1 MSLEKSEVACPAK
14 WMSEKGWED
23 LIRLS
28 IDFEDIFGA
37 IPEHFSTHLAEWRD
51 WYDLE
56 SPEVVECPGN
66 FTARMTSFHRMM
78 LLRCFRTDRVYCAIN
93 LYVIEVMGEEFVTPP
108 VINFQQI
115 FEQTTPELPV
125 VFMLSPGSDPTGD
138 LMKLAARYKM
148 LAERFKY
155 ISLGQGQEP
164 AALRLFEN
172 ALRDGHW
179 LMLQNGHLLIQFM
192 KDIEK
197 TLEKLES
204 PNPKFRLWITTDPT
218 PTFPIGILQKSLK
231 VVTEPPNGLK
241 LNLRSTFFKMQS
253 EILQSSQHEAFKPI
267 VYVLAFFHA
276 VVLERR
282 KYGKLGFNVSYDFN
296 ESDFNV
302 CVEIVQTY
310 LERSARMP
318 WNSLKYL
325 IGEVSLNCVLIALED
340 EKEEFPFTVTVKVI

>member
-1 MSLEKSEVACPAK
+1 MSLEKSEIECPAK

-23 LIRLS
+23 LICLS
-28 IDFEDIFGA
+28 VDFEESFGE

-56 SPEVVECPGN
+56 VPEVVDCPGN
-66 FTARMTSFHRMM
+66 FTANMTSFERMM

-93 LYVIEVMGEEFVTPP
+93 LYVIQVMGEEFVTPP
-108 VINFQQI
+108 VVNFQQVY
-115 FEQTTPELPV
+115 EQTVPDVPV

-138 LMKLAARYKM
+138 LMKLAEKHHM
-148 LAERFKY
+148 LAERFTY

-164 AALRLFEN
+164 AALRLFGN

-179 LMLQNGHLLIQFM
+179 LMLQNGHLLIKFM
-192 KDIEK
+192 KHLEK
-197 TLEKLES
+197 TLEKLDS
-204 PNPKFRLWITTDPT
+204 PHKDFRLWITTDPT

-231 VVTEPPNGLK
+231 VVTEPPSGLK
-241 LNLRSTFFKMQS
+241 LNLRSTFFKMQP
-253 EILQSSQHEAFKPI
+253 EILQSSQHAAFKPI
-267 VYVLAFFHA
+267 VYVLSFFHA

-282 KYGKLGFNVSYDFN
+282 KYGKLGFNISYDFN

-302 CVEIVQTY
+302 CIEIVRTY

-325 IGEVSLNCVLIALED
+325 IGEVRKITTTN
-340 EKEEFPFTVTVKVI
+340 FRN